1 MKGLEV
7 LQSTCQWFNDRIEQ
21 VALEEKQ
28 LLSKYGYSEEVRILA
43 KSLNLALVQF
53 ACKWWMSLPD
63 QGYIFFFQGVWRALH
78 RLLDS
83 LA

>member
-43 KSLNLALVQF
+43 KSLT
-53 ACKWWMSLPD
+53 
-63 QGYIFFFQGVWRALH
+63 
-78 RLLDS
+78 
-83 LA
+83 